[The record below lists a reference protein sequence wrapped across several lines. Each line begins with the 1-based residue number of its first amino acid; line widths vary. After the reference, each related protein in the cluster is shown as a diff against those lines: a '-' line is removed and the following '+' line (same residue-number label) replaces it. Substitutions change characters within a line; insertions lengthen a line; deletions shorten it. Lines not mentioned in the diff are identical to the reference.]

1 MCLHQPEQCMDAMVG
16 LLAESDV
23 KLLQQGEILHC
34 IERKAKIQPPFQ
46 LIGQRKQANAERF
59 GMCIEINCNV
69 LYVQFFLCSGGCTAQ
84 GIGSRQ
90 LGKQAQMRFDSGAAV
105 CKTVSDIICRA
116 GIVLL
121 EKARKLSGRRKGLSE
136 QTRIKRSRLNVS
148 AARIKRSSTLSSSP
162 R

>member
-121 EKARKLSGRRKGLSE
+121 EESPEAVGTQERIIRTNTDKA
-136 QTRIKRSRLNVS
+136 V
-148 AARIKRSSTLSSSP
+148 
-162 R
+162 